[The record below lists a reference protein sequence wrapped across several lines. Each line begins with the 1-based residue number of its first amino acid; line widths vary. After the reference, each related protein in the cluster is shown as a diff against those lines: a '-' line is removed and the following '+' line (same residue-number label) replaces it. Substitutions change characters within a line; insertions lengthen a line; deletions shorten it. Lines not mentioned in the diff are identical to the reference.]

1 MRQLSIALGMAF
13 GLLVSA
19 AQAANE
25 CRYYVSERGN
35 GDFLEYR
42 EGAETITMANT
53 HDVISWEYRVVEPQE
68 PGGLRRAYWLDPHGD
83 GSDKTEFHFRIA
95 QVGGS
100 KVLIADMLMYV
111 NQCDRPKQEPTKLP
125 PA

>member
-1 MRQLSIALGMAF
+1 MRQLSIALGMCF

-19 AQAANE
+19 AQAADG

-42 EGAETITMANT
+42 EGAETITVAST
-53 HDVISWEYRVVEPQE
+53 HDMISWEYRVVEPHE

-83 GSDKTEFHFRIA
+83 GSDKKEFQFRIA
-95 QVGGS
+95 EVGGA
-100 KVLIADMLMYV
+100 KVLVADMLIYV
-111 NQCDRPKQEPTKLP
+111 NQCEYPKQEPAKLP